1 MAIKDDSIKKN
12 ISQNITRC
20 RERSG
25 LSQKELAMRLNIT
38 PSRVSNWEQG
48 ANCPT
53 IDMLFEVCNILGVSI
68 NDIYGVYP
76 DSNMKLTYDEKQNIE
91 KYRFISQNSQAGKET
106 VDYVLNKQY
115 EIAEQI
121 KLTDERIT
129 KLKSEPATIIEF
141 QSNSETPSRILQ
153 YFHSVSAGTGQV
165 IFDDVYSERVVI
177 PDIPEYGRVSYA
189 VKVSGHSMEP
199 LYYDGDMLLI
209 EPTCEANVGEIG
221 IFIVGNEAFVK
232 KLGDGELIS
241 LNKGYDNIPLTLD
254 SKCMGR
260 VVDKFVLD

>member
-1 MAIKDDSIKKN
+1 MTFGERLVELRKSNGYTREAFAEYLGISKYTLRNYELSVNEPGGAFLKRISDIFNVSMDYLMGLTDEPEVLKDFKLRTS
-12 ISQNITRC
+12 
-20 RERSG
+20 
-25 LSQKELAMRLNIT
+25 
-38 PSRVSNWEQG
+38 EQ
-48 ANCPT
+48 
-53 IDMLFEVCNILGVSI
+53 DM
-68 NDIYGVYP
+68 
-76 DSNMKLTYDEKQNIE
+76 IE

-141 QSNSETPSRILQ
+141 QSDSEAPKRVLQ

-209 EPTCEANVGEIG
+209 EPTCEIEIGEIG

-260 VVDKFVLD
+260 VVDKFVFD